1 MENMSEPGEYVSWF
15 RVTIYK
21 GVYFDINER
30 SVEFNI
36 DNYKCQICSARKG
49 HAIRESDV
57 LTIEL
62 SSFKTEE
69 EAKDYVCNNFIPRF
83 CFFLNSKGAFIEV
96 TKVDRILMGTPMVIV
111 PAYSSAKI
119 DAQIIIPFDIR
130 TESGLE
136 FDEKAR
142 TALSFVNSALKLE
155 KTPGAILLLIG
166 ALEALSKTN
175 RRTDVE
181 VSLIDSFIRCVE
193 GDTTLTK
200 DQKERMKNGLG
211 GLKSEG
217 SKSACRRV
225 VELYGSKS
233 GYSMSASEKRSRDC
247 ESRESAQTEAVI
259 PAEELFEKC
268 YQLRNGIIH
277 GGSLPEDSFN
287 YEIPLR
293 TLVIDVLE
301 GYLKDYKKQ
310 K

>member
-1 MENMSEPGEYVSWF
+1 MENMSERGEYVIWF
-15 RVTIYK
+15 GVSIYN
-21 GVYFDINER
+21 GFFDINER

-57 LTIEL
+57 LAIEL

-69 EAKDYVCNNFIPRF
+69 EAEDYLYNNFIPRF
-83 CFFLNSKGAFIEV
+83 CFFLNSNGASIEV
-96 TKVDRILMGTPMVIV
+96 TEVKVDRTPIKTKVDRTPIKTIELKLCAHLSV
-111 PAYSSAKI
+111 KI
-119 DAQIIIPFDIR
+119 DARIITPFDIR

-142 TALSFVNSALKLE
+142 TALSFVNSALKL
-155 KTPGAILLLIG
+155 KNTPGAILLLIG
-166 ALEALSKTN
+166 ALEALSKTD
-175 RRTDVE
+175 RRADVE
-181 VSLIDSFIRCVE
+181 VSSIDSLIRYVE

-211 GLKSEG
+211 ALKSEG

-233 GYSMSASEKRSRDC
+233 GYT
-247 ESRESAQTEAVI
+247 AQTGSVI

-293 TLVIDVLE
+293 RLVIDVLE
-301 GYLKDYKKQ
+301 GYLKDHKKQ

>member
-1 MENMSEPGEYVSWF
+1 MESMLERSEYVSWF
-15 RVTIYK
+15 GVSIYN
-21 GVYFDINER
+21 GFFDINER

-36 DNYKCQICSARKG
+36 DSYKCQICSARKG
-49 HAIRESDV
+49 LAIRESDV

-83 CFFLNSKGAFIEV
+83 RFFLNSKGVSVEV
-96 TKVDRILMGTPMVIV
+96 TEVKVDRTPMGTPVVRV
-111 PAYSSAKI
+111 PIYSSAEFH
-119 DAQIIIPFDIR
+119 ARNIIPFDIR

-136 FDEKAR
+136 FDEKAK
-142 TALSFVNSALKLE
+142 TALSLVNSALKLV
-155 KTPGAILLLIG
+155 KSPGAILLLIG

-181 VSLIDSFIRCVE
+181 VSLIDSLIRFVE

-233 GYSMSASEKRSRDC
+233 GYT
-247 ESRESAQTEAVI
+247 AQTGSVI
-259 PAEELFEKC
+259 TAEELFEKC
-268 YQLRNGIIH
+268 YQLRNAIIH
-277 GGSLPEDSFN
+277 GRSLPEDSFN
-287 YEIPLR
+287 YEGPLR